1 MAKKETSR
9 QSLSFEFF
17 ANLRRFYEENKPA
30 IRKHYKDLTKKI
42 LDYNDPSKG
51 TAFLRQPQF
60 EALEMYVFLKEFAGN
75 RKVHEIFRDW
85 HDGTNGFERSK
96 FAVTEDKHGQGSFL
110 KELIFSNPEEYKRA
124 FNYLAKA
131 ARQYSNYIFALTM
144 GTGKTILMATCIY
157 YEFILANKFRKDPR
171 FCHNALVFAPD
182 KTVLQSLREIKD
194 FDVSKVLPAEYA
206 NFISTAVK
214 FHYLSDGDA
223 TISTQPGSLFN
234 IIISNTQKIIIKKQ
248 HKEKSKTDLFYSQPS
263 SRALSEVK
271 ETKKNAIFDDLGDIL
286 DISSSVAPQEE
297 KELLPNARF
306 QRIARLP
313 QLGIY
318 VDEAHH
324 AIGNELA
331 KSQTNNKSETSL
343 RTTINELANRLE
355 QAGSRVVACYNYTGT
370 PYIGNSIMPE
380 VVYAYGLKEAINNK
394 YLKLTDA
401 NGYANIKSQ
410 DFVRTVIKDFWEKE
424 GGDKRFEGMLPK
436 LAFFAATIDELQ
448 KELRPSVEKVLD
460 ELNIPLDKILVNV
473 GDSTITKNDD
483 LREFNSLDTPESNK
497 QFILIVNKGREGW
510 NCRSLFGVAL
520 FREPDST
527 IFVLQATMRCLRSI
541 GPNQET
547 GHIYLSSENLKIL
560 DNELRRNFNVT
571 LDEINKKPELPSYT
585 VRMVPPPVKITVN
598 RVKRTYS
605 AKKKQECP
613 EGIDFGLETLDYNKY
628 KVIRTERQSI
638 LAPEFEKIT
647 DITDTTNRLKFS
659 AYTLV
664 AEIARYFNN
673 VEVPC
678 LAIKNILETSKDG
691 MEKILATVNMYNE
704 VLYDVIIPII
714 HQNLYEITSSDS
726 SEPEEIELVKVNGS
740 VQNTVFIRKC
750 AADLVISMQN
760 PYLKDVIEK
769 SFNLD
774 TYCFDSYPEIEFFRK
789 SILDDNV
796 EKIYFTG
803 MLTHGESD
811 FYVNYIDPESHM
823 VRNYYPDFL
832 IKTKDNK
839 WLIVEIKGDN
849 QIDNPVVL
857 AKAEYA
863 RKLASDSLFNYF
875 MIKGTD
881 AVNLGFSAISNPP
894 LPDISLC

>member
-1 MAKKETSR
+1 MAAKSNSR
-9 QSLSFEFF
+9 QTLSFEFF
-17 ANLRRFYEENKPA
+17 SNLKRFYDENKPA
-30 IRKHYKDLTKKI
+30 IRKHYKELTKRI

-51 TAFLRQPQF
+51 NAFLRKPQF
-60 EALEMYVFLKEFAGN
+60 EALELYVFLKEFGGN

-85 HDGTNGFERSK
+85 HDGKNGFEQAK
-96 FAVTEDKHGQGSFL
+96 FALSETKEGQISFM
-110 KELIFSNPEEYKRA
+110 KELMFTNPEEYKKA
-124 FNYLAKA
+124 FNYLASA
-131 ARQYSNYIFALTM
+131 SRQYSNYIFALTM

-157 YEFILANKFRKDPR
+157 YEFVLANKFRKDPR
-171 FCHNALVFAPD
+171 YCHNALVFAPD
-182 KTVLQSLREIKD
+182 KTVLQSLKEIKD
-194 FDVSKVLPAEYA
+194 FDVSKVLPPEYA

-214 FHYLSDGDA
+214 FHYLSDSDT

-248 HKEKSKTDLFYSQPS
+248 HKEKSKLELFYTQPS
-263 SRALSEVK
+263 SRTLQEEPVK
-271 ETKKNAIFDDLGDIL
+271 KKNAIFDDLSDIL
-286 DISSSVAPQEE
+286 DVTEAPQDE

-331 KSQTNNKSETSL
+331 KSQTNNKSESSL
-343 RTTINELANRLE
+343 RTTINELASRLD

-380 VVYAYGLKEAINNK
+380 VVYAYSLKDAIKNRYLKE
-394 YLKLTDA
+394 TDPIS
-401 NGYANIKSQ
+401 YSNIKSE
-410 DFVRTVIKDFWEKE
+410 DFVRNVIKDFWEKE
-424 GGDKRFEGMLPK
+424 GEKRFEGMLPK
-436 LAFFAATIDELQ
+436 LAFFAATINELEN
-448 KELRPSVEKVLD
+448 ELLPIVEKVLD

-473 GDSTITKNDD
+473 GDATITKNDD
-483 LREFNSLDTPESNK
+483 LREFNSLDTPGSNK
-497 QFILIVNKGREGW
+497 QFILLVNKGREGW

-520 FREPDST
+520 YREPKST

-547 GHIYLSSENLKIL
+547 GHIYLSEGNLQIL
-560 DNELRRNFNVT
+560 DSELQRNFNVT
-571 LDEINKKPELPSYT
+571 LDDIKKQKELPSYT
-585 VRMVPPPVKITVN
+585 IRMVPPPVKITIN
-598 RVKRTYS
+598 RVKRVYS
-605 AKKKQECP
+605 AKKKETCP
-613 EGIDFGLETLDYNKY
+613 DGIDFGLVDFDYNKY

-638 LAPEFEKIT
+638 LVTDFAKT
-647 DITDTTNRLKFS
+647 QDITETVNRRNFS

-673 VEVPC
+673 EEVSC
-678 LAIKNILETSKDG
+678 LTIKKILETSKDG
-691 MEKILATVNMYNE
+691 MDLILKSVNLYNDI
-704 VLYDVIIPII
+704 LYDVIIPII
-714 HQNLYEITSSDS
+714 HKNLYEITSTDN
-726 SEPEEIELVKVNGS
+726 SEPEEIELVKMNGTPE
-740 VQNTVFIRKC
+740 NTVFVRKC
-750 AADLVISMQN
+750 EPDLMLSIQN
-760 PYLKDVIEK
+760 QYLQDVVEK

-774 TYCFDSYPEIEFFRK
+774 TYCFDSFPEIEFFRK

-811 FYVNYIDPESHM
+811 FYINYIDPESHM

-839 WLIVEIKGDN
+839 WLIIEIKGDN

-863 RKLASDSLFNYF
+863 RKLASDSMFEYF

-881 AVNLGFSAISNPP
+881 AVKMGFAALPSNGN
-894 LPDISLC
+894 IQASLM